1 MTASAPRFYTEPRV
15 TVLARPA
22 FTTPEHLPVAWLGE
36 SSDGERLAEFAGRLC
51 YMSQHNP
58 AQRPTREYLTNIKRQ
73 GHGSVLEHA
82 NYSLLLEGISR
93 SLTHELVRHRAG
105 FGYCLDGDTLIYSEH
120 FTHGKRDGVR
130 KRALRDLYEM
140 TKSAHG
146 RSRLRLLRL
155 RCLDEATGTFTTGRV
170 KRVVH
175 SGKKPVFRVEL
186 EDGKSI
192 TCTKD
197 HRFLTASGWMRLEDA
212 LGGLGVS
219 PGGLATWGNADASLM
234 VNGIAAYKDAAWL
247 RTQYHGA
254 NLDQT
259 TIAEMAGV
267 STHCIRSW
275 VRKHGLQKPMGS
287 WSRGRRPWNRG
298 VRYRAGWSHD
308 QATLERLSAQKRGE
322 LNPRWKGGVS
332 REAVRIRRPLAEL
345 RPAIFERDAHT
356 CRLCRT
362 PGGRLTLH
370 HVLPLWARPDLVAD
384 PANLVTVCRDCHV
397 RRINGHELDFV
408 AHFGRTLAEVPEGR
422 EARSGTGRLLLP
434 RSRRVTKVEY
444 VGERETYDI
453 EMEGPNHNFVANGI
467 VTHNSQLSQRY
478 VDESHASFVVPP
490 AIVGDEEL
498 EGAWRTHVE
507 LAQATY
513 VALVEQLMQRYGWVA
528 DKVHRRKM
536 AREAARGVLPNSTE
550 TKIVVTGNARA
561 WRTMLELRASEAAE
575 LEIRRM
581 AVMVLRVLQAEAP
594 AFFDDFEIYE
604 ADDRRE
610 AARVVYHKV

>member
-1 MTASAPRFYTEPRV
+1 MTDSAPRFYTEPRV

-82 NYSLLLEGISR
+82 NYSLLLEGVSR

-105 FGYCLDGDTLIYSEH
+105 FGYCLDGDTLIYSDHWTRGRRE
-120 FTHGKRDGVR
+120 GVK
-130 KRALRDLYEM
+130 KRAIRDLYEM
-140 TKSAHG
+140 TKTPHG

-155 RCLDEATGTFTTGRV
+155 RCLDEASGAFTTGRV
-170 KRVVH
+170 KSVVH

-192 TCTKD
+192 ACTKD
-197 HRFLTASGWMRLEDA
+197 HRFLTPAGWMRLEDA

-219 PGGLATWGNADASLM
+219 PGGITTWGRDDASLM
-234 VNGIAAYKDAAWL
+234 VNGLAAYKDASWL
-247 RTQYHGA
+247 RAQYHEQG
-254 NLDQT
+254 LDQA
-259 TIAEMAGV
+259 TIALMAGV

-275 VRKHGLQKPMGS
+275 VRKHGLQKALGS
-287 WSRGRRPWNRG
+287 WTRGRQPWNRG
-298 VRYRAGWSHD
+298 LRYEAAWHHTPETR
-308 QATLERLSAQKRGE
+308 ERLGAQKRGE
-322 LNPRWKGGVS
+322 RNP
-332 REAVRIRRPLAEL
+332 
-345 RPAIFERDAHT
+345 FERDDHT
-356 CRLCRT
+356 CRLCGTR
-362 PGGRLTLH
+362 GGRLTLH
-370 HVLPLWARPDLVAD
+370 HILPVWARPDLASD
-384 PANLVTVCRDCHV
+384 AANLATVCRDCHV
-397 RRINGHELDFV
+397 GRLNGHEPEYVEQL
-408 AHFGRTLAEVPEGR
+408 GRTLAEIPEDR
-422 EARSGTGRLLLP
+422 QPKRGTGRLLLP
-434 RSRRVTKVEY
+434 RARRVVKVEF

-490 AIVGDEEL
+490 AIVGDEAL
-498 EGAWRTHVE
+498 EGAWRTHME

-513 VALVEQLMQRYGWVA
+513 VALVEQLMQRYGWVS

-581 AVMVLRVLQAEAP
+581 AVTVLRVLQAEAP
-594 AFFDDFEIYE
+594 AFFDDFEIYTAE
-604 ADDRRE
+604 DRRD